1 VRVSHNTDVVKL
13 SEIIDLQ
20 ELTSEAQELPVY
32 LNLHNRNSP
41 APITK
46 VTMVSTICDVMN
58 SVSDSKDCL
67 PHIHQ
72 LYMSVPLGSA
82 TAERTFSVMRRDKSW
97 LHSSMSSNT
106 LNNRILSVIHRERID
121 EVAAQEVAKEF
132 VEINEQRR
140 SD

>member
-1 VRVSHNTDVVKL
+1 VVKL

-82 TAERTFSVMRRDKSW
+82 TAERAFTVMRRDKSW
-97 LHSSMSSNT
+97 LRSSMSSNT
-106 LNNRILSVIHRERID
+106 LNNRIFSVIHRERID

-132 VEINEQRR
+132 VEINEQ
-140 SD
+140 

>member
-1 VRVSHNTDVVKL
+1 MRVSHNTDVVKL

-82 TAERTFSVMRRDKSW
+82 TAERTFSVMRRVKSW
-97 LHSSMSSNT
+97 LRSSMSSNT
-106 LNNRILSVIHRERID
+106 LNNRIFSVIHKQRID
-121 EVAAQEVAKEF
+121 EVSAQEVAKEF
-132 VEINEQRR
+132 VEINEQ
-140 SD
+140 